1 VLRPVREGEPA
12 VSRHR
17 PEGYVRLDA

>member
-1 VLRPVREGEPA
+1 VLRPIGEGEPA